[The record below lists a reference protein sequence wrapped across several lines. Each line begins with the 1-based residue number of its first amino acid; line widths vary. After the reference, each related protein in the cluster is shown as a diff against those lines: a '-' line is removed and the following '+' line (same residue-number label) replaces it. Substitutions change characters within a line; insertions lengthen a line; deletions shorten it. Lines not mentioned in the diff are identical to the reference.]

1 MIDLKKVICALVV
14 LAALDLAGNSMPAQA
29 ASYPSRPIK
38 LIVPFAAGG
47 VGDVLARILGE
58 RASAE
63 LGQPV
68 IIDNRSGGNTVI
80 GTQAAARSAPDG
92 YTVLQMTTTGSIIVS
107 LQENIPYDLNRD
119 FAPVIGV
126 GSVPLVLAVPS
137 TAKIHAIAD
146 LVALARSTPNGI
158 NYATGGSGSLGH
170 LAAALLVQQLKIKA
184 THVPYRGNSAAMQG
198 LLGTQVQFFFA
209 TAADAIEL
217 AKAGG
222 IQLLA
227 VTSDQRLPSLPDV
240 PTMTELG
247 FAHLNPTVWY
257 GYVVPANTPADVV
270 DRLYKAFAGA
280 AAEPGTQER
289 LNKLGVTTN
298 VISAPEFGKFI
309 REESVRWR
317 QVIQENK
324 ITLHD

>member
-1 MIDLKKVICALVV
+1 MIDLKKVICVLGA
-14 LAALDLAGNSMPAQA
+14 LAAADLAGNSMSARS

-58 RASAE
+58 KVSAQ

-92 YTVLQMTTTGSIIVS
+92 YTILQMTTTGAIIIS

-126 GSVPLVLAVPS
+126 GSVPLVLAVSS
-137 TAKIHAIAD
+137 TSRIHAISD
-146 LVALARSTPNGI
+146 LVALAGSTPNGI

-198 LLGTQVQFFFA
+198 LLGTQVHFFFA

-227 VTSDQRLPSLPDV
+227 VTSDQRLASLSDV

-247 FAHLNPTVWY
+247 FPHFNPTVWY

-270 DRLYKAFAGA
+270 DRLYKAFVGA
-280 AAEPGTQER
+280 VAEPEARER
-289 LNKLGVTTN
+289 LSKLGVTTN

-317 QVIQENK
+317 LVIQENN
-324 ITLHD
+324 ISLH